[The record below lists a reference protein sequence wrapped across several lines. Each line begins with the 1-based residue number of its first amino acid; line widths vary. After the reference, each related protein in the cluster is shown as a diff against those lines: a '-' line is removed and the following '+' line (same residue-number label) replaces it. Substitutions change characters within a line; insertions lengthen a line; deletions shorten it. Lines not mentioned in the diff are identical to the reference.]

1 MPANITYQKVN
12 IVDHIPFE
20 SETFDVVHTRFVL
33 LHVCL
38 HTGITWHVTE
48 ALM

>member
-1 MPANITYQKVN
+1 MPTNITYEKVN
-12 IVDHIPFE
+12 IVDHIPFD

-38 HTGITWHVTE
+38 LPGTTWHATG